1 MCLFKCISRPEK
13 ERHVYG
19 FTIVELII
27 VIVVIGILASISIV
41 AYIGVQDQA
50 RDAKRTS
57 TIDSYEKLIRIHMAR
72 YNSYPRIGDLATCL
86 GEPSHYPASGVFQAG
101 ECLYIEDPNWGGRL
115 SGRVDTTH
123 FNPDIY
129 EK

>member
-1 MCLFKCISRPEK
+1 M
-13 ERHVYG
+13 G

-72 YNSYPRIGDLATCL
+72 
-86 GEPSHYPASGVFQAG
+86 
-101 ECLYIEDPNWGGRL
+101 
-115 SGRVDTTH
+115 
-123 FNPDIY
+123 
-129 EK
+129 